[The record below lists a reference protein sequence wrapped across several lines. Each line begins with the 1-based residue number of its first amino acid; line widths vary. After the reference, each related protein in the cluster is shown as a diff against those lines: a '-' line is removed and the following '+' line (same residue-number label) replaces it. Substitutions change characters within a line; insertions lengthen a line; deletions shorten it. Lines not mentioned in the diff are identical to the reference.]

1 MMKLEELA
9 LNYTFCTMWVRILI
23 FLLVWRLMD
32 NHTSQV
38 NQFESKIINLQENL
52 AICRN
57 STFTESKRVSVLVES
72 QKTCRK
78 TLEKVSK
85 TLKSFSEAFKIQ
97 WERTNKAE
105 GKLQKTLGHFSV
117 LQKDL
122 VYKDN
127 ITLKLQDSNDQ
138 LRQKVNIQR

>member
-1 MMKLEELA
+1 MGTSKMAYKGSSYI
-9 LNYTFCTMWVRILI
+9 NILTYI
-23 FLLVWRLMD
+23 VFTIVP
-32 NHTSQV
+32 
-38 NQFESKIINLQENL
+38 IIMFATIL
-52 AICRN
+52 
-57 STFTESKRVSVLVES
+57 ESKRVSVLVES

-127 ITLKLQDSNDQ
+127 ITLKLQD
-138 LRQKVNIQR
+138 

>member
-1 MMKLEELA
+1 
-9 LNYTFCTMWVRILI
+9 
-23 FLLVWRLMD
+23 MD

-38 NQFESKIINLQENL
+38 NQLESKIINLQENL

-105 GKLQKTLGHFSV
+105 GKLQKSLGPFSV

-138 LRQKVNIQR
+138 LRQKVDKLSENLTNVTIDKE